1 MMSNTVLRIL
11 LAVTAAL
18 YYLAFGCSLLKNRSK
33 SVDIAKYGFWIAGA
47 GCNAVAIVNNYLHN
61 GHVPFVSIFQV
72 LIVLGLCF
80 VPFYLYLTYVC
91 KCRGYFPVFSLASA
105 VVLTGTAIMQ
115 TNPES
120 HYPPALQSP
129 FFIPHVLVY
138 MIAYCLGAVAF
149 ALVLLS
155 YFNSKKQSELERAAY
170 CCIRTLFP
178 FMTAGMFLGAIWAD
192 QVWGEFWSWDIKEN
206 WSLVTWL
213 LFMLYLHCY
222 RRKPLKKYT
231 RVLAIL
237 GFVGI
242 IITFFFVNVMN
253 NTTSVHVYS

>member
-1 MMSNTVLRIL
+1 MLRIL
-11 LAVTAAL
+11 LVVTACL
-18 YYLAFGCSLLKNRSK
+18 YYGAFASSLFEKKKRMLGGM
-33 SVDIAKYGFWIAGA
+33 KYGLLAA
-47 GCNAVAIVNNYLHN
+47 AVLGNVTAIVNNYLHN

-80 VPFYLYLTYVC
+80 VPFYFYLTYVC
-91 KCRGYFPVFSLASA
+91 NCRGYFSVFSFASA
-105 VVLTGTAIMQ
+105 VVLTGTAFME
-115 TNPES
+115 TNPDS

-138 MIAYCLGAVAF
+138 MISYSLGAVAF
-149 ALVLLS
+149 ALVVLS
-155 YFNSKKQSELERAAY
+155 FVKKQKAGGLERTAY
-170 CCIRTLFP
+170 CCIRTMFP

-192 QVWGEFWSWDIKEN
+192 QVWGDFWSFDIKEN

-213 LFMLYLHCY
+213 LYMLYLHCY

>member
-1 MMSNTVLRIL
+1 MMSNSMLRVLLI
-11 LAVTAAL
+11 VTATL
-18 YYLAFGCSLLKNRSK
+18 YYAAFGCSIFEKKIKLPYGL
-33 SVDIAKYGFWIAGA
+33 KYGFWIAGA
-47 GCNAVAIVNNYLHN
+47 VGNMVAIINNYLYN
-61 GHVPFVSIFQV
+61 GHVPFVSVFQV

-80 VPFYLYLTYVC
+80 VPLYLYLTYVC
-91 KCRGYFPVFSLASA
+91 RCIGYFSVFSFASA
-105 VVLTGTAIMQ
+105 VVITGTAVME
-115 TNPES
+115 TNPVS
-120 HYPPALQSP
+120 NYPPALQSP

-138 MIAYCLGAVAF
+138 MISYSLGAVAF

-155 YFNSKKQSELERAAY
+155 YINKKKTLELQRTAY
-170 CCIRTLFP
+170 CCVRTLFP
-178 FMTAGMFLGAIWAD
+178 FMTGGMFLGAVWAD
-192 QVWGEFWSWDIKEN
+192 QVWGDFWSWDIKEN

-231 RVLAIL
+231 RILAIL

-253 NTTSVHVYS
+253 NTSSVHVYS

>member
-1 MMSNTVLRIL
+1 MMSNSMLRIL
-11 LAVTAAL
+11 LAITAVL
-18 YYLAFGCSLLKNRSK
+18 YYAAFACSLFEKKAKLPTSL
-33 SVDIAKYGFWIAGA
+33 KYGFWVAGA
-47 GCNAVAIVNNYLHN
+47 AANAVAIVNNYFHN
-61 GHVPFVSIFQV
+61 GHVPFISIFQV

-91 KCRGYFPVFSLASA
+91 KCRGYFPVFSFASA
-105 VVLTGTAIMQ
+105 IVLTGTAFME

-120 HYPPALQSP
+120 YYPPALQSP

-149 ALVLLS
+149 ALVVLS
-155 YFNSKKQSELERAAY
+155 FFRKQKQKDLERAAY
-170 CCIRTLFP
+170 CCIRALFP
-178 FMTAGMFLGAIWAD
+178 FMTCGMFFGAIWAD
-192 QVWGEFWSWDIKEN
+192 QVWGDFWSWDIKEN

-222 RRKPLKKYT
+222 RRKLLKKYT
-231 RVLAIL
+231 RILAIL

-253 NTTSVHVYS
+253 NTSSVHVYS

>member
-1 MMSNTVLRIL
+1 MMSNTALRIL
-11 LAVTAAL
+11 LAVTAGL
-18 YYLAFGCSLLKNRSK
+18 YYIAFACSLFEKKAEMLKK
-33 SVDIAKYGFWIAGA
+33 IKYGFWIAGFV
-47 GCNAVAIVNNYLHN
+47 GNATAIVNNYLYN
-61 GHVPFVSIFQV
+61 DHVPFVSIFQV
-72 LIVLGLCF
+72 LIVLGICF
-80 VPFYLYLTYVC
+80 VPFYLYLTYICRC
-91 KCRGYFPVFSLASA
+91 KGYFSVFSFASA
-105 VVLTGTAIMQ
+105 LVMTGTAVME
-115 TNPES
+115 TNPDS
-120 HYPPALQSP
+120 YYPPALQSS

-149 ALVLLS
+149 VLVVLS
-155 YFNSKKQSELERAAY
+155 FIQKDKRSAYEKTAY

-178 FMTAGMFLGAIWAD
+178 FMTCGMFFGAVWAD
-192 QVWGEFWSWDIKEN
+192 QVWGDFWSWDIKEN

-213 LFMLYLHCY
+213 IFVLYLHCY

-231 RVLAIL
+231 RCLAIL

>member
-1 MMSNTVLRIL
+1 MMSNSMLRIL
-11 LAVTAAL
+11 LAVTAGL
-18 YYLAFGCSLLKNRSK
+18 YYAAFGCSLFEKKAKVLTGL
-33 SVDIAKYGFWIAGA
+33 KYGFWIAGA
-47 GCNAVAIVNNYLHN
+47 VGNATAIINNYLYN
-61 GHVPFVSIFQV
+61 GHVPFVSVFQV

-80 VPFYLYLTYVC
+80 VPFYLYLTYIC
-91 KCRGYFPVFSLASA
+91 RCRGYFPVFSFASA
-105 VVLTGTAIMQ
+105 IVMTGTAFME
-115 TNPES
+115 TNPAS
-120 HYPPALQSP
+120 NYPPALQSA

-138 MIAYCLGAVAF
+138 MIAYCLGAVACV
-149 ALVLLS
+149 LVVLS
-155 YFNSKKQSELERAAY
+155 FIKKEKTQELERTAY

-178 FMTAGMFLGAIWAD
+178 FMTCGMFFGAVWAD
-192 QVWGEFWSWDIKEN
+192 QVWGDFWSWDIKEN

-213 LFMLYLHCY
+213 IFMLYLHCY

-231 RVLAIL
+231 RVLVIL

>member
-1 MMSNTVLRIL
+1 MSNTALRIL
-11 LAVTAAL
+11 LIVTAAL
-18 YYLAFGCSLLKNRSK
+18 YYLAFVG
-33 SVDIAKYGFWIAGA
+33 SVFEKQKPILAKLKYGFWIAGA
-47 GCNAVAIVNNYLHN
+47 AGNAVAIVNNYLYN

-80 VPFYLYLTYVC
+80 VPFYLYLTYLC
-91 KCRGYFPVFSLASA
+91 KCRGYFGVFALASA
-105 VVLTGTAIMQ
+105 LVMTGTAVME
-115 TNPES
+115 TNPAS

-149 ALVLLS
+149 ALTVWSFWKKEKRDSLS
-155 YFNSKKQSELERAAY
+155 RAAY

-178 FMTAGMFLGAIWAD
+178 FMTGGMFLGAIWAD
-192 QVWGEFWSWDIKEN
+192 QVWGDFWSFDIKEN

-213 LFMLYLHCY
+213 LYMLYLHCY
-222 RRKPLKKYT
+222 RRAPLKKYV

-242 IITFFFVNVMN
+242 LVTFFFVNVMN

>member
-1 MMSNTVLRIL
+1 MSNFALKIL
-11 LAVTAAL
+11 LAVTAGL
-18 YYLAFGCSLLKNRSK
+18 YYAAFGCSLFEKKVKVLGG
-33 SVDIAKYGFWIAGA
+33 VKYGFWIAGA
-47 GCNAVAIVNNYLHN
+47 IGNTAAIINNYLYN

-80 VPFYLYLTYVC
+80 VPFYLYLTYL
-91 KCRGYFPVFSLASA
+91 CRCPGYFPVFSFASA
-105 VVLTGTAIMQ
+105 FVMTGTAFME
-115 TNPES
+115 TNPS
-120 HYPPALQSP
+120 SNYPPALQSP

-138 MIAYCLGAVAF
+138 MISYSLGAVAF
-149 ALVLLS
+149 VLIVLS
-155 YFNSKKQSELERAAY
+155 FIKKEKAKGFERTAY

-178 FMTAGMFLGAIWAD
+178 FMTAGMFCGAIWAD
-192 QVWGEFWSWDIKEN
+192 QVWGDFWSWDIKEN

-213 LFMLYLHCY
+213 IFMLYLHCY

-231 RVLAIL
+231 RLLAIL

>member
-1 MMSNTVLRIL
+1 MMSNSVLRVL
-11 LAVTAAL
+11 LASTAVL
-18 YYLAFGCSLLKNRSK
+18 YYLAFVFSILEKDTSSFKKLKY
-33 SVDIAKYGFWIAGA
+33 VPWCIGA
-47 GCNAVAIVNNYLHN
+47 GCNAVAIVNNYLYN

-91 KCRGYFPVFSLASA
+91 KCRGYFAIFSLASA
-105 VVLTGTAIMQ
+105 VVLTGTAIME
-115 TNPES
+115 TNPAS
-120 HYPPALQSP
+120 YYPPALQSP

-138 MIAYCLGAVAF
+138 MISYCLGAVACI
-149 ALVLLS
+149 LVVVS
-155 YFNSKKQSELERAAY
+155 YFNKKKQSELERAAY
-170 CCIRTLFP
+170 CCVRTLFP

-231 RVLAIL
+231 RILAIL

-242 IITFFFVNVMN
+242 LITFFFIK
-253 NTTSVHVYS
+253 SRF

>member
-1 MMSNTVLRIL
+1 MSNTVLRVL
-11 LAVTAAL
+11 LAVTALL
-18 YYLAFGCSLLKNRSK
+18 YYLAFGCSILKKK
-33 SVDIAKYGFWIAGA
+33 SNGIEIAKYGFWIAAA
-47 GCNAVAIVNNYLHN
+47 GCNAVAIINNYLHN

-80 VPFYLYLTYVC
+80 VPFYLYLNYVC
-91 KCRGYFPVFSLASA
+91 KCRGYFSVFSLSSA

-115 TNPES
+115 TNPDS

-138 MIAYCLGAVAF
+138 MISYSLGAVAF
-149 ALVLLS
+149 ALVILS
-155 YFNSKKQSELERAAY
+155 FANEKKSGELQRTAY

-178 FMTAGMFLGAIWAD
+178 FMTCGMFLGAIWAD
-192 QVWGEFWSWDIKEN
+192 QVWGNFWSFDIKEN

-213 LFMLYLHCY
+213 LYMLYLHCY

-231 RVLAIL
+231 CLLAIL

-242 IITFFFVNVMN
+242 LITFFFVNVMN

>member
-1 MMSNTVLRIL
+1 MMNNSTLRIL
-11 LAVTAAL
+11 LASTAVL
-18 YYLAFGCSLLKNRSK
+18 YYFAFVFSILEKKDPLYKTLKYIS
-33 SVDIAKYGFWIAGA
+33 WCLGA
-47 GCNAVAIVNNYLHN
+47 VGNAVAIFNNYLYN
-61 GHVPFVSIFQV
+61 GHIPFISIFQV

-91 KCRGYFPVFSLASA
+91 KCRGYFSVFSFASA
-105 VVLTGTAIMQ
+105 IVLTGTAFME

-120 HYPPALQSP
+120 YYPPALQSP

-149 ALVLLS
+149 VLVVLS
-155 YFNSKKQSELERAAY
+155 YVNKKKEKDFERTAY
-170 CCIRTLFP
+170 CCIRTMFP
-178 FMTAGMFLGAIWAD
+178 FMTCGMFLGAIWAD
-192 QVWGEFWSWDIKEN
+192 QVWGDFWSWDIKEN

-242 IITFFFVNVMN
+242 VITFFFVNVMN
-253 NTTSVHVYS
+253 NTASVHVYS